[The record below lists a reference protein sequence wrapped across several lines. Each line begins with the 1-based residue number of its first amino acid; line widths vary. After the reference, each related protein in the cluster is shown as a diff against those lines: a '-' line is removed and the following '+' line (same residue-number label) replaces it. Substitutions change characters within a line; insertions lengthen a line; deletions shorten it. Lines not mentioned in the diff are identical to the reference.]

1 MKKKRIARI
10 MDFTSLSDL
19 FMLLSV
25 LFLIMYSVNSLR
37 TGLIA
42 LSERQQAQKKL
53 DELSS
58 LTSIARFNTVNVAY
72 SSNHKEVK
80 QLKKELN
87 KLARLEKKAVQI
99 KEKQKK
105 LLDIAIDREIN
116 LKKYRAIVESSLYS
130 HFGMKNELSKKVI
143 EGRDLKRA
151 SLVYQ
156 NQLASKNHENKL
168 IQRELDYYKSQEVD
182 YYEDL
187 MKKKR
192 IIASVKK
199 NIDLMTESYKKQNKA
214 IKKITKQLQQK
225 VNENLRLQKSYED
238 RIAKIGSQKISEIDK
253 MRERMNH
260 VYDEKHRVEVLNSDL
275 SKTIKNIKKELMF
288 LKNRK
293 DSSLAQENMTQI
305 LSSQLS
311 VALKQRGQNESK
323 ILELENN
330 LGQLEKKLGSANK
343 KIKGQQSFLSSL
355 MVNQLNVERNLASF
369 KEEGSRLKIA
379 KEKLIGRIES
389 AFKGQ
394 GLNTSL
400 NRING
405 DLTFNFKKVYFD
417 FGSDNLKEEMKLD
430 LESIISKYAKAVM
443 GDKELSKLIK
453 EIEVVGS
460 ASPTLQGRF
469 VNMMFSDPETIRK
482 AMNINVDLSYNR
494 AKKIFNHLFN
504 NPSVVFEHKNKM
516 FPLLKVSGEG
526 FHRGQLPKGES
537 YESLGE
543 MPDFCMKFDCTKY
556 QVVKLRFKLH

>member
-1 MKKKRIARI
+1 
-10 MDFTSLSDL
+10 
-19 FMLLSV
+19 
-25 LFLIMYSVNSLR
+25 
-37 TGLIA
+37 
-42 LSERQQAQKKL
+42 
-53 DELSS
+53 
-58 LTSIARFNTVNVAY
+58 
-72 SSNHKEVK
+72 
-80 QLKKELN
+80 
-87 KLARLEKKAVQI
+87 
-99 KEKQKK
+99 
-105 LLDIAIDREIN
+105 
-116 LKKYRAIVESSLYS
+116 
-130 HFGMKNELSKKVI
+130 
-143 EGRDLKRA
+143 
-151 SLVYQ
+151 
-156 NQLASKNHENKL
+156 
-168 IQRELDYYKSQEVD
+168 
-182 YYEDL
+182 
-187 MKKKR
+187 
-192 IIASVKK
+192 
-199 NIDLMTESYKKQNKA
+199 
-214 IKKITKQLQQK
+214 
-225 VNENLRLQKSYED
+225 
-238 RIAKIGSQKISEIDK
+238 
-253 MRERMNH
+253 MNH